1 MEKMKIKLGKYTIR
15 DLVKNFEDNQDLGVS
30 GLGGKLNIRPAYQRE
45 FIYNDEEQNKVINS
59 VLHEFPLNVMYWFK
73 TNDGKYEILDGQ
85 QRTLSICYFCRG
97 DFAYVPKNNEII
109 DKPQYF
115 HSLPNDLK
123 EKFLDYELTI
133 YICDGTDSQKLDWF
147 ETINIAGK
155 TLTKQEL
162 RNAVYSSKWTT
173 DAKKYFSKV
182 NGAGI
187 GLARDYT
194 SAIVNRQ
201 ELLEQVI
208 SWIANR
214 DNVTID
220 EYMASKKNEN
230 VENALEL
237 YDYFRN
243 VIDWIKRN
251 FFKPRSEMKQVNWGI
266 LYNKYKNMKLDPN
279 KLEEEIKKLM
289 SDPYEEIQK
298 KAGIYEYV
306 LDHNIKHLNLRTFN
320 DSQKRSA
327 YEKQNGIC
335 KLCGKYCEYSE
346 MQGDHIIPWS
356 KGGKTTESNL
366 QMLCEECNKSKSNK

>member
-1 MEKMKIKLGKYTIR
+1 MEKMKIKLGKYTIK
-15 DLVKNFEDNQDLGVS
+15 DLVKNFEDNQDLGVT
-30 GLGGKLNIRPAYQRE
+30 GLSGKLNIRPAYQRE

-85 QRTLSICYFCRG
+85 QRTLSICYFYRG

-109 DKPQYF
+109 DKAQYF
-115 HSLPNDLK
+115 HSLPDDLK
-123 EKFLDYELTI
+123 EKFLNYELTI

-187 GLARDYT
+187 GQARDYT
-194 SAIVNRQ
+194 NAIVNRQ

-230 VENALEL
+230 VENAFEL

-243 VIDWIKRN
+243 VIDWIKRI
-251 FFKPRSEMKQVNWGI
+251 FYKTRSEMKVVNWGF
-266 LYNKYKNMKLDPN
+266 LYNKYKDRRDLDPN
-279 KLEEEIKKLM
+279 KINEEVDKLM
-289 SDPYEEIQK
+289 LDPEVLK
-298 KAGIYEYV
+298 KSGIYEYIF
-306 LDHNIKHLNLRTFN
+306 DHQEKHLNLKIF
-320 DSQKRSA
+320 DESQKRSA
-327 YEKQNGIC
+327 YEKQNGFCAIC
-335 KLCGKYCEYSE
+335 KKHFEFNE
-346 MQGDHIIPWS
+346 MQGDHIDPWS
-356 KGGKTTESNL
+356 KGGKTIESNL
-366 QMLCEECNKSKSNK
+366 QMLCGECNRRKSNK